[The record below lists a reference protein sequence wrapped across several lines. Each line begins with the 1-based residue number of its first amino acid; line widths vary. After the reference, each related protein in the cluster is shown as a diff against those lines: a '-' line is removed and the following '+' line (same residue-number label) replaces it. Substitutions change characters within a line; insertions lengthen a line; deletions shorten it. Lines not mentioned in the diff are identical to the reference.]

1 MTPYSAE
8 RCEGKIREYKNFIK
22 EQKLNN
28 ISVSYGEVPKITE
41 GYMYKRRKK
50 LNETPIELKQDDK
63 IVMELSVKEVQ
74 ATIEIIKR
82 AKGVCGILGLGLGF
96 CVEEIAKKDEVK
108 EVIVYEKNTDI
119 IKIYENNFGKNSKI
133 KIINC
138 DGFKA
143 DRKTFD
149 FFFADIYSY
158 QINEKIA
165 LDYEILTTIHDIEK
179 YSFFG
184 IEHFLLSCPMEKL
197 AWVYIPEE
205 WMDMSK
211 RVYDNLDKIGQVK
224 NIRKVKAS
232 NVTKLLEEFREI
244 L

>member
-8 RCEGKIREYKNFIK
+8 RCEEKIREYKNFIK

-50 LNETPIELKQDDK
+50 LKETPIELKQDDK
-63 IVMELSVKEVQ
+63 VVMELSVKEVQ
-74 ATIEIIKR
+74 ATIEVIKR

-232 NVTKLLEEFREI
+232 NVAKLLEEFRGI